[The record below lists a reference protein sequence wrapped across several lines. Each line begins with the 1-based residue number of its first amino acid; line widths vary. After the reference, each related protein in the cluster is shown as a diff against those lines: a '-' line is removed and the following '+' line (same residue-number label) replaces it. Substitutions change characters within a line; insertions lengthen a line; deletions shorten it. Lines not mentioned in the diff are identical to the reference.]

1 MISQTPIDN
10 KIALPEIPGSKK
22 NENAINP
29 INTNTI
35 NDGLFDTRLMVLSI
49 AAKIAP
55 ARK

>member
-29 INTNTI
+29 TNTNTI